1 MTWILIGLVAL
12 VAFVAGMFVR
22 GRHARSPIEDYE
34 TRQRRDALTAELR
47 EKAGTMDE
55 VRLFGER
62 GQKINAIKAFREQT
76 NCGLR
81 EAKDAVEALE
91 REIRSTGA

>member
-1 MTWILIGLVAL
+1 VVAVGLI
-12 VAFVAGMFVR
+12 AFVAGIFVR
-22 GRHARSPIEDYE
+22 GRRGRSPIEDYE
-34 TRQRRDALTAELR
+34 ERQRREAMASELR

-55 VRLFGER
+55 VRLLIER

-91 REIRSTGA
+91 REMKAGGP